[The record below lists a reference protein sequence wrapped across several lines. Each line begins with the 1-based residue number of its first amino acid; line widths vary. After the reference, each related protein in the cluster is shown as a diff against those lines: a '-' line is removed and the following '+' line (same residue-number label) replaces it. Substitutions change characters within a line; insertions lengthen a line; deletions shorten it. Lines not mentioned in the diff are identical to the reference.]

1 MKTLFTITTLLLTI
15 SLNAQTQSVEPLDS
29 TGSERLRVSQFQQEY
44 NEIRNSLG
52 MREVNFQ
59 FVRLETTKEL
69 KYEDLQDREKWL
81 LLEKIEDAYFRF
93 NHGKKEMEPSTLLAF
108 FESENP
114 ICKWSGLHEEVE
126 ENRLVK
132 VYKVD
137 MKVMLKIFD
146 L

>member
-1 MKTLFTITTLLLTI
+1 MKQLIIITILLLTI
-15 SLNAQTQSVEPLDS
+15 SLNAQTKSDKPSDLS
-29 TGSERLRVSQFQQEY
+29 GSERLRVSQFMQEKD
-44 NEIRNSLG
+44 SLNALPG
-52 MREVNFQ
+52 MREVYQFQ
-59 FVRLETTKEL
+59 LVKLETITEL
-69 KYEDLQDREKWL
+69 RFAGLHDREKWL
-81 LLEKIEDAYFRF
+81 LLEKIEDAYYTF
-93 NHGKKEMEPSTLLAF
+93 NKKEIEPSTLLAF

-137 MKVMLKIFD
+137 MKIMLKIFD

>member
-1 MKTLFTITTLLLTI
+1 MKTLITITILLLTI
-15 SLNAQTQSVEPLDS
+15 SLNAQTQFEK
-29 TGSERLRVSQFQQEY
+29 EY
-44 NEIRNSLG
+44 NEMRNAPG
-52 MREVNFQ
+52 MKNRDTQ
-59 FVRLETTKEL
+59 SPSAETIQEL
-69 KYEDLQDREKWL
+69 KFSNLQDREKWL
-81 LLEKIEDAYFRF
+81 MLEKIEDAYYRF
-93 NHGKKEMEPSTLLAF
+93 NRKEIQPSTLLAF

-114 ICKWSGLHEEVE
+114 ICKWSGLHETVE

>member
-1 MKTLFTITTLLLTI
+1 MKQLLTITILLLTI
-15 SLNAQTQSVEPLDS
+15 SLNAQTAFEK
-29 TGSERLRVSQFQQEY
+29 EY
-44 NEIRNSLG
+44 TEIRNAPG
-52 MREVNFQ
+52 MKAVDVQ

-69 KYEDLQDREKWL
+69 KFTGLQDREKWL
-81 LLEKIEDAYFRF
+81 LLEKIEDAYYRF
-93 NHGKKEMEPSTLLAF
+93 NRKEIEPSTLLAF

-126 ENRLVK
+126 EHRIVK

-137 MKVMLKIFD
+137 MKTMMKIFD

>member
-1 MKTLFTITTLLLTI
+1 MKQLFTITILLLTI
-15 SLNAQTQSVEPLDS
+15 SLNAQTN
-29 TGSERLRVSQFQQEY
+29 FQQEY
-44 NEIRNSLG
+44 NEIRNAPG
-52 MREVNFQ
+52 MKSVDVQ

-81 LLEKIEDAYFRF
+81 MLEKIEDAYYMF
-93 NHGKKEMEPSTLLAF
+93 NKKEIEPSTLLAF

-114 ICKWSGLHEEVE
+114 ACKWSGLHEEVE

>member
-1 MKTLFTITTLLLTI
+1 MKQLFTITILLLTI
-15 SLNAQTQSVEPLDS
+15 SLNAQTSFEK
-29 TGSERLRVSQFQQEY
+29 EY
-44 NEIRNSLG
+44 NEIRNTPG

-69 KYEDLQDREKWL
+69 KFTDLQDREKWL
-81 LLEKIEDAYFRF
+81 MLEKIEDAYYLF
-93 NHGKKEMEPSTLLAF
+93 NKKEIEPSTLLAF

-114 ICKWSGLHEEVE
+114 VCKWSGLHETVE

>member
-1 MKTLFTITTLLLTI
+1 MKQLFTITILLLTI
-15 SLNAQTQSVEPLDS
+15 SLNAQTQ
-29 TGSERLRVSQFQQEY
+29 FQQEY
-44 NEIRNSLG
+44 NEIRSAPG

-81 LLEKIEDAYFRF
+81 MLEKIEDAYYLF
-93 NHGKKEMEPSTLLAF
+93 NKKEIEPSTLLAF

-114 ICKWSGLHEEVE
+114 ICKWSGLHEEVAVNPDKNLLRDKAIQSYHE

-137 MKVMLKIFD
+137 MKTMLKIFD

>member
-1 MKTLFTITTLLLTI
+1 MVILVTSLKLTNMKTLLTITGLLLTI
-15 SLNAQTQSVEPLDS
+15 SLNAQTQ
-29 TGSERLRVSQFQQEY
+29 FQQEY
-44 NEIRNSLG
+44 NEIRNAPG
-52 MREVNFQ
+52 MKSVDVQ
-59 FVRLETTKEL
+59 FVRLETVKEL
-69 KYEDLQDREKWL
+69 KFTDLQDREKWL
-81 LLEKIEDAYFRF
+81 LLEQVEDAYFRF
-93 NHGKKEMEPSTLLAF
+93 NHGKKEIEPSTLLSF

-114 ICKWSGLHEEVE
+114 ICKWSGLHETVE

>member
-1 MKTLFTITTLLLTI
+1 MKTILTITILILTI
-15 SLNAQTQSVEPLDS
+15 SLNAQTRFMQEKDS
-29 TGSERLRVSQFQQEY
+29 L
-44 NEIRNSLG
+44 NALPG
-52 MREVNFQ
+52 MREVVFQ
-59 FVRLETTKEL
+59 FVRLETVKEL
-69 KYEDLQDREKWL
+69 RFAGLQDREKWL
-81 LLEKIEDAYFRF
+81 MLEKIEDAYFRF
-93 NHGKKEMEPSTLLAF
+93 NKKEIEPSTLLTF

>member
-1 MKTLFTITTLLLTI
+1 MKQLLTITALLLTTC
-15 SLNAQTQSVEPLDS
+15 LNAQSAFEK
-29 TGSERLRVSQFQQEY
+29 EY
-44 NEIRNSLG
+44 NDTRNAPG
-52 MREVNFQ
+52 MKSVDVQ
-59 FVRLETTKEL
+59 FVRLETTREL
-69 KYEDLQDREKWL
+69 RFTGLRDREKWL

-93 NHGKKEMEPSTLLAF
+93 NHGKKEIEPSTLLAF

>member
-1 MKTLFTITTLLLTI
+1 MKQLFTITILLLTI
-15 SLNAQTQSVEPLDS
+15 SLNAQTSFEK
-29 TGSERLRVSQFQQEY
+29 EY
-44 NEIRNSLG
+44 NEIRNTPG

-81 LLEKIEDAYFRF
+81 MLEKIEDAYYLF
-93 NHGKKEMEPSTLLAF
+93 NKKEIEPSTLLAF

-114 ICKWSGLHEEVE
+114 VCKWSGLHETVE

>member
-1 MKTLFTITTLLLTI
+1 MKQLFTITILLLTI
-15 SLNAQTQSVEPLDS
+15 SLNAQTSFEK
-29 TGSERLRVSQFQQEY
+29 EY
-44 NEIRNSLG
+44 NEIRNAPG

-81 LLEKIEDAYFRF
+81 MLEKIEDAYYLF
-93 NHGKKEMEPSTLLAF
+93 NKKEIEPSTLLAF

-114 ICKWSGLHEEVE
+114 VCKWSGLHETVE

-137 MKVMLKIFD
+137 MKIMLKIFD

>member
-1 MKTLFTITTLLLTI
+1 MKQLFTITILLLTI
-15 SLNAQTQSVEPLDS
+15 SLNAQTSFEK
-29 TGSERLRVSQFQQEY
+29 EY
-44 NEIRNSLG
+44 NEIRNAPG

-81 LLEKIEDAYFRF
+81 MLEKIEDAYYLF
-93 NHGKKEMEPSTLLAF
+93 NKKEIEPSTLLAF

-114 ICKWSGLHEEVE
+114 VCKWSGLHETVE

>member
-1 MKTLFTITTLLLTI
+1 MKTLITITLLLLTI
-15 SLNAQTQSVEPLDS
+15 SLSAQTQFEK
-29 TGSERLRVSQFQQEY
+29 EY
-44 NEIRNSLG
+44 NELRNTPG
-52 MREVNFQ
+52 MKFVDVQ
-59 FVRLETTKEL
+59 LVRLETTKEL
-69 KYEDLQDREKWL
+69 RFTELQDREKWL

-93 NHGKKEMEPSTLLAF
+93 NHGKKEIEPSTLIAF

-137 MKVMLKIFD
+137 MKIMLKIFD

>member
-1 MKTLFTITTLLLTI
+1 MKQLITITLLLLTI
-15 SLNAQTQSVEPLDS
+15 SLSAQSPEFLK
-29 TGSERLRVSQFQQEY
+29 EY
-44 NEIRNSLG
+44 NEMKNAPG
-52 MREVNFQ
+52 MKNRDVQ
-59 FVRLETTKEL
+59 FTSTETVQEL
-69 KYEDLQDREKWL
+69 KFSNLQDREKWL
-81 LLEKIEDAYFRF
+81 MLEKIEDAYYIF
-93 NHGKKEMEPSTLLAF
+93 NKKEIEPSTLLAF

-114 ICKWSGLHEEVE
+114 VCKWSGLHEEVE

>member
-1 MKTLFTITTLLLTI
+1 MLNMEILDTQLNHINMKTLLTITISLLTI
-15 SLNAQTQSVEPLDS
+15 SLNAQTQ
-29 TGSERLRVSQFQQEY
+29 FQQEY
-44 NEIRNSLG
+44 NEIRNAPG
-52 MREVNFQ
+52 MKFVDVQ

-81 LLEKIEDAYFRF
+81 LLEKIEDAYYRF
-93 NHGKKEMEPSTLLAF
+93 NRKEIEPSTLLAF

-114 ICKWSGLHEEVE
+114 VCKWSGLHEEVE
-126 ENRLVK
+126 ENRLIK

>member
-1 MKTLFTITTLLLTI
+1 MKQLFTITILLLTI
-15 SLNAQTQSVEPLDS
+15 SLNAQTSFEK
-29 TGSERLRVSQFQQEY
+29 EY
-44 NEIRNSLG
+44 NEIRNAPG

-81 LLEKIEDAYFRF
+81 LLEKIEDAYYMF
-93 NHGKKEMEPSTLLAF
+93 NKKEIEPSTLLAF

-114 ICKWSGLHEEVE
+114 VCKWSGLHETVE

>member
-1 MKTLFTITTLLLTI
+1 MKTVFTITILLLTI
-15 SLNAQTQSVEPLDS
+15 SLNAQTH
-29 TGSERLRVSQFQQEY
+29 FQQEY
-44 NEIRNSLG
+44 NEIRNTPG

-81 LLEKIEDAYFRF
+81 MLEKIEDAYYMF
-93 NHGKKEMEPSTLLAF
+93 NKKEIEPSTLLAF

-114 ICKWSGLHEEVE
+114 ACKWSGLHEEVE

>member
-1 MKTLFTITTLLLTI
+1 MKPLITITILLLTI
-15 SLNAQTQSVEPLDS
+15 SLNAQTRFMQEKDS
-29 TGSERLRVSQFQQEY
+29 LNALPE
-44 NEIRNSLG
+44 
-52 MREVNFQ
+52 MREVVFQ
-59 FVRLETTKEL
+59 FVRLETVKEL
-69 KYEDLQDREKWL
+69 KYEDLHDREKWL
-81 LLEKIEDAYFRF
+81 MLEKIEDAYYRF
-93 NHGKKEMEPSTLLAF
+93 NRKEIEPSTLLAF

>member
-1 MKTLFTITTLLLTI
+1 MKQLITITILLLTT
-15 SLNAQTQSVEPLDS
+15 SLSAQSP
-29 TGSERLRVSQFQQEY
+29 QFEKEY
-44 NEIRNSLG
+44 NEMRNSPG
-52 MREVNFQ
+52 MKTVDIQ

-69 KYEDLQDREKWL
+69 KFTDLQDREKWL
-81 LLEKIEDAYFRF
+81 MLEKIEDAYFLF
-93 NHGKKEMEPSTLLAF
+93 NRKEIVPSTLLAF

-114 ICKWSGLHEEVE
+114 VCKWSGLHETVE

-137 MKVMLKIFD
+137 MKIMLQIFD